1 MRPNIN
7 DDCVGVSAAQAY
19 LYVSLRVPE
28 EETVTVEM
36 LAHWTNS
43 PSSEVPQPVARYYA
57 QMGTGAFLLLA
68 TLIKIPA
75 KLAAHGAARRVNTQ
89 SQKKRS

>member
-1 MRPNIN
+1 MKF
-7 DDCVGVSAAQAY
+7 
-19 LYVSLRVPE
+19 
-28 EETVTVEM
+28 EM
-36 LAHWTNS
+36 LARWTDL
-43 PSSEVPQPVARYYA
+43 PSGEVPQPVARYYA

-75 KLAAHGAARRVNTQ
+75 KLAAHGAARRVSNQ

>member
-1 MRPNIN
+1 
-7 DDCVGVSAAQAY
+7 VAQAY
-19 LYVSLRVPE
+19 LYVSLQVPE
-28 EETVTVEM
+28 EGVVKVEM
-36 LAHWTNS
+36 FARWTKS
-43 PSSEVPQPVARYYA
+43 PSSEVPQPVARFYA

-75 KLAAHGAARRVNTQ
+75 KLAAHGAARRVNNQ